1 MNKVRRLLTLAL
13 RALVMAVLTAGA
25 VALGWISLQRNVER
39 ACELDEWP
47 HLSSCPKPETE
58 RSAQLADLRQRAAR
72 NPGDAANYLALAL
85 LTQSGSIAPLD
96 EEAVL
101 RVTSVLAAQDPVL
114 HRVLAT
120 RALQRGQLPEAV
132 HWLVRLVEG
141 ARDERAAQTMAA
153 LLAFPEGR
161 AAVVSALQPASR
173 WLEPLLRAMPAAR
186 VSIQQAMPLLEPAL
200 AMKLI
205 TSSQGLALV
214 SQLKA
219 EGAWLDAQALWLRL
233 LGRPAPLIFNGGFEQ
248 GFIRG
253 GFDWD
258 LPDAPVSRTGVQVQ
272 QPAILGAQGRALEL
286 IFSGRPVT
294 LPVLGQHL
302 VLFPGSYA
310 FHGRFMARRL
320 RAGAG
325 LSWVF
330 TCAAGGAEL
339 ARTPL
344 LTDTQ
349 GRWQDVSVPVDVPS
363 GCGAVSMQL
372 RTQLGSDALAG
383 VQGDAYFDDF
393 QLALR

>member
-1 MNKVRRLLTLAL
+1 MSRAQQLAAWVLRAIVMVVLVAGALAL
-13 RALVMAVLTAGA
+13 AR
-25 VALGWISLQRNVER
+25 ISLQRNVER

-47 HLSSCPKPETE
+47 HLSSCPKPDTA
-58 RSAQLADLRQRAAR
+58 RAAQLADLRQRVAR

-101 RVTSVLAAQDPVL
+101 RVTRELAPQDPVL
-114 HRVLAT
+114 HRVLAA
-120 RALQRGQLPEAV
+120 RALQRGQMPEAV

-141 ARDERAAQTMAA
+141 ARDERAAQALAA

-161 AAVVSALQPASR
+161 AALVAALQPGSR
-173 WLEPLLRAMPAAR
+173 WLEPLLRALPAAG
-186 VSIQQAMPLLEPAL
+186 VSIQQALPLLEPAL
-200 AMKLI
+200 ALKLM

-219 EGAWLDAQALWLRL
+219 QGAWLEAQALWLRL
-233 LGRPAPLIFNGGFEQ
+233 LGRPAPQIFNGGFEQ

-253 GFDWD
+253 GFDWE
-258 LPDAPVSRTGVQVQ
+258 LPDAPASRAGVQVQ
-272 QPAILGAQGRALEL
+272 QPALPGAQGRVLEL
-286 IFSGRPVT
+286 TFSGRPVT
-294 LPVLGQHL
+294 LPVIGQHL
-302 VLFPGSYA
+302 VLFPGGYV
-310 FHGRFMARRL
+310 FQGRFMARRL

-325 LSWVF
+325 LGWIF
-330 TCAAGGAEL
+330 TCTAGGAEL
-339 ARTPL
+339 ARTPPL
-344 LTDTQ
+344 LDTQ
-349 GRWQDVSVPVDVPS
+349 GRWQEISVPMDVPS
-363 GCGAVSMQL
+363 GCGAVALQL